1 MEAEEL
7 LKYMLNFFQNTDKQL
22 NNKNEELKEI
32 DMQQQDILHYIEAR
46 NLNAGGYAKAGKLL
60 KDVRAKRRKIKN
72 DIEQMELI
80 QIFTRKYNNKMIQ
93 GDLIQTL
100 KGLSTIN
107 KRQAE
112 PKYICRTNILKG
124 LEDKH
129 DNKNTAYVQ
138 KQEKFAEN
146 FSK

>member
-32 DMQQQDILHYIEAR
+32 DMQQQDILHYIEAKK
-46 NLNAGGYAKAGKLL
+46 LNAGGYAKAGKLL

-80 QIFTRKYNNKMIQ
+80 QVFTRKYNNKMIQ

-138 KQEKFAEN
+138 IKKRTVNEF
-146 FSK
+146 

>member
-46 NLNAGGYAKAGKLL
+46 NLKAGGYAKAGKLL

-138 KQEKFAEN
+138 IKKEQSTN

>member
-1 MEAEEL
+1 
-7 LKYMLNFFQNTDKQL
+7 
-22 NNKNEELKEI
+22 
-32 DMQQQDILHYIEAR
+32 
-46 NLNAGGYAKAGKLL
+46 
-60 KDVRAKRRKIKN
+60 
-72 DIEQMELI
+72 MELI
-80 QIFTRKYNNKMIQ
+80 QVFTRKYNNKMIQ

-129 DNKNTAYVQ
+129 DNKNTTYVQ

>member
-138 KQEKFAEN
+138 IKKEQSTN